1 MEAAVRPWPRP
12 LLYLVVLTCAWT
24 TCQAARFH
32 QPFQVI
38 SRSQL
43 GTDIDEA
50 YHVSEEL
57 LARRLRTYCKPLK
70 LV

>member
-43 GTDIDEA
+43 GADIAEA
-50 YHVSEEL
+50 HYVPNEL
-57 LARRLRTYCKPLK
+57 LVRQLQIHCKPVK

>member
-43 GTDIDEA
+43 GANIHEA
-50 YHVSEEL
+50 YWFPNEL
-57 LARRLRTYCKPLK
+57 LMRRLNTYCKPLK